1 VGRDAPASA
10 DGRRNHWQT
19 HQRTSETAR
28 IIALTHHEKWDG
40 SGYPQQLKGEA
51 IPLEGRIVAIADV
64 FDALVSVRPYKRAIP
79 IDEALNYMTDQAGKH
94 FDPTL
99 IEAFKRALPE
109 ILRIKDIYADENGSL
124 TDLEFHIQEI
134 YDHKD
139 APGGYPPCCPIPTAT
154 WIRTFQISPF
164 FRLTAASGQPALK
177 QLLRHF

>member
-1 VGRDAPASA
+1 MGWERLSA
-10 DGRRNHWQT
+10 TAERRGD
-19 HQRTSETAR
+19 SA
-28 IIALTHHEKWDG
+28 
-40 SGYPQQLKGEA
+40 
-51 IPLEGRIVAIADV
+51 EGRIVAIADV

-139 APGGYPPCCPIPTAT
+139 APGGYLRAVQYRQQPGLEH
-154 WIRTFQISPF
+154 FK
-164 FRLTAASGQPALK
+164 FRRFSG
-177 QLLRHF
+177 